1 MSSRPEL
8 RLDWCSQQA
17 AEWAIMRWHY
27 SKRMPKGKL
36 ARIGVWENGAFIGA
50 VLYGNGANKDLLN
63 QYGLTSTQG
72 AELVRVALKRHAVE
86 VSRVVSISMRML
98 RKAFPS
104 LRLLVSFADPEQGHA
119 GGIYQAGNWI
129 YSGRTNA
136 ADEYIYKG
144 KRWHG
149 RAFRC
154 SHKGMEHHPEVTIV
168 KGTSKHR
175 YLMPLDDEMRRRV
188 ACLAKPYPKRA
199 GSADSGTPGIQPGR
213 DGANPIPALMSS
225 TDNAKAAV
233 QT

>member
-17 AEWAIMRWHY
+17 AEWAVMRWHY

-50 VLYGNGANKDLLN
+50 VLYGNGANTHLLK
-63 QYGLTSTQG
+63 QYGLRSTQG
-72 AELVRVALKRHAVE
+72 AELVRVALKRHDVQ
-86 VSRVVSISMRML
+86 VSRVVAISIRMI

-104 LRLLVSFADPEQGHA
+104 LRLVVSFADPEQGHA

-129 YSGRTNA
+129 YTGRTNE
-136 ADEYIYKG
+136 ADEYIYRG

-149 RAFRC
+149 RAFRS

-168 KGTSKHR
+168 KGASKHR
-175 YLMPLDDEMRRRV
+175 YLMPLDDDMRSRV

-199 GSADSGTPGIQPGR
+199 GSADGGTPGIQPGR
-213 DGANPIPALMSS
+213 DGSTPIPALD
-225 TDNAKAAV
+225 T
-233 QT
+233 Q